1 MGMKRILVVDDETAI
16 VELLKDLLEGQGYL
30 VDGAFDAAGAIQ
42 LVRENIYDAA
52 ILDFNLPDMNG
63 VMLHRQLRQMDE
75 ELAANTLFASGIVQ
89 SANNLDYYAAF
100 GKGFL
105 AKPFD
110 IDEVLQSLSNL
121 WARKD
126 DG

>member
-1 MGMKRILVVDDETAI
+1 MAVKRILVVDDETAI
-16 VELLKDLLEGQGYL
+16 VELLKDLLEDQGYE
-30 VDGAFDAAGAIQ
+30 VDGAFDAAGAID
-42 LVRENIYDAA
+42 LVRQNIYDAA

-63 VMLHRQLRQMDE
+63 VMLHRQLRQMDG
-75 ELAANTLFASGIVQ
+75 ELAGNTLFASGLVQ

-110 IDEVLQSLSNL
+110 IEEVLQSLSNL
-121 WARKD
+121 WKRQD
-126 DG
+126 D